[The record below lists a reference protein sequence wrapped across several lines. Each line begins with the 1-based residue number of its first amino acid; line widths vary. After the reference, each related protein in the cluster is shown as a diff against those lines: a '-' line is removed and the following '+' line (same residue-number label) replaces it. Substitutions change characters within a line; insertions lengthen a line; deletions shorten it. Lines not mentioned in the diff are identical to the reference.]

1 LVLYS
6 FVILALAAQTSSV
19 TAALELSAR
28 GLELLARGA
37 PEEALAYLSRAELL
51 LPDDFVVSRDLAAA
65 RLRSGD
71 PRGALEAID
80 RALHLGDPD
89 PEARELRAIILAELG
104 ETEAAV
110 EAADSIGTMEADLI
124 GAVLEDPQAAYR
136 LVPLVDEE
144 SDRGALVSLVLAA
157 HEGAR
162 GDVASA
168 RRLDAIAEGQALS
181 SGSLSLIHAS
191 RELGGRLAEAGGVRY
206 GLRLRAGLDHATN
219 ASYLAGGNPA
229 RTGAVRVAFAAEGA
243 LEIPIGRALFSGA
256 LRLDQHVFATEREL
270 YRGLDL
276 TAITAATRVELAI
289 SRHPN
294 SALVGFGLRYV
305 DVFARLFRDHY
316 ATSIE
321 GGPDLTLQV
330 LAPLR
335 IRLAFYGIAT
345 DFIDLS
351 PANAIVSSVN
361 RDRVGQRVA
370 LTMMLESD
378 WLAGLVEAMFL
389 HDDALGDAFD
399 AIGGAGAARVSA
411 QLGKGI
417 ALYTGIAVAVREYGP
432 VGDRSI
438 IGPASTRTEIRTT
451 VELGAR
457 VPLYDHFDFVM
468 EDVFINDDA
477 RAGHSYIEN
486 VLSVGVEAT
495 W

>member
-1 LVLYS
+1 VHP
-6 FVILALAAQTSSV
+6 LALLFLASQTSSV
-19 TAALELSAR
+19 TEALQLSAR
-28 GLELLARGA
+28 GLELLTRGLASEARA
-37 PEEALAYLSRAELL
+37 VLERAHAA
-51 LPDDFVVSRDLAAA
+51 LPDDFLIARDLAAA
-65 RLRSGD
+65 RLRAGD
-71 PRGALEAID
+71 AQAALEAID
-80 RALHLGDPD
+80 RALLLGDPD
-89 PEARELRAIILAELG
+89 PEARELRAVILAELG
-104 ETEAAV
+104 ELDAAV
-110 EAADSIGTMEADLI
+110 EEADAVGTIEADLI
-124 GAVLEDPQAAYR
+124 GAVLEDPRAAYR

-144 SDRGALVSLVLAA
+144 SDRGALASLVLAA
-157 HEGAR
+157 HEGSR

-168 RRLDAIAEGQALS
+168 RRLESIAEQRALRS
-181 SGSLSLIHAS
+181 ESLSLVHAS
-191 RELGGRLAEAGGVRY
+191 RRLGGRLSEIGGLRY
-206 GLRLRAGLDHATN
+206 HLRLRAGLEHATN
-219 ASYLAGGNPA
+219 ASYLASGNPA
-229 RTGAVRVAFAAEGA
+229 RIGAVRMAFAGEGA

-256 LRLDQHVFATEREL
+256 LRLDQHVFATQREL
-270 YRGLDL
+270 YSRLDL
-276 TAITAATRVELAI
+276 TALSAATRVELAI

-305 DVFARLFRDHY
+305 DLFARLFRDHY

-321 GGPDLTLQV
+321 GGPDITLRV
-330 LAPLR
+330 LAPMR

-370 LTMMLESD
+370 LTLMLEND

-399 AIGGAGAARVSA
+399 AIGGAGAGRVMAR
-411 QLGKGI
+411 LGKGI
-417 ALYTGIAVAVREYGP
+417 ELYTGIAVAVREYGP

-457 VPLYDHFDFVM
+457 VPLYDHIDFVM

-477 RAGHSYIEN
+477 RTGHAYIEN
-486 VLSVGVEAT
+486 VLSVGVEAG